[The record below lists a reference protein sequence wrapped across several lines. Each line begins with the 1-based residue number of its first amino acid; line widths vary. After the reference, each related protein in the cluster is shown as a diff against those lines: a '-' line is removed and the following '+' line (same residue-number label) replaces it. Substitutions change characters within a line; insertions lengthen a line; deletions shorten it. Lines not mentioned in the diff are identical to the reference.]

1 MKRNLF
7 FLIAIWTPSSFA
19 VSVPVS
25 FTGTLIE
32 PPACT
37 INGGGVID
45 VNFGEQ
51 LATHRIDG
59 ENYRQTIAWQLNCPV
74 APAPLVLKL
83 IIKGNATSFENTALQ
98 TSQADLGIRLLS
110 DGKRFELNKFVPLS
124 VSAPPVLE
132 AVPVSRPASTLTEG
146 KFTASATLLAQ
157 YL

>member
-1 MKRNLF
+1 MKKYF
-7 FLIAIWTPSSFA
+7 IFLIWMVIQCSYA

-25 FTGTLIE
+25 FSGTLIE

-37 INGGGVID
+37 INSGGIID

-51 LATHRIDG
+51 LSSNRIDG
-59 ENYRQTIAWQLNCPV
+59 ENYRQVIPWKLTCPV
-74 APAPLVLKL
+74 APAPLVLRL

-98 TSQADLGIRLLS
+98 TSKADLGIRLLS
-110 DGKRFELNKFVPLS
+110 DGKRFELNKLVPLN

-132 AVPVSRPASTLTEG
+132 AVPISRPASSLTEG
-146 KFTASATLLAQ
+146 AFSASATLLAL